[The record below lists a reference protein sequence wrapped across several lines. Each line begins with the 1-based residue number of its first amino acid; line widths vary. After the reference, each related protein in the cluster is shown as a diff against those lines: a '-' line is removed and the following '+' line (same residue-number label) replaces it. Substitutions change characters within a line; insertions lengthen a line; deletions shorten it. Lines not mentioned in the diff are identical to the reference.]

1 MSRNN
6 QTNNLIK
13 WIVILFDF
21 LILGLILVLFY
32 KYHPDMSEWRYDRV
46 EVFVLVCFCSLV
58 ITEYQLPTI
67 IHQRVV
73 SAADVLKRM
82 VYVTLMYTVLS
93 YLLMKVVDL
102 KLPVGYLLVEMG
114 IAMFIL
120 MISFRLVERLL
131 IRRYR
136 QIGRNS

>member
-58 ITEYQLPTI
+58 ITEYQLPTYGVCDLDAYSS
-67 IHQRVV
+67 VV
-73 SAADVLKRM
+73 SADE
-82 VYVTLMYTVLS
+82 
-93 YLLMKVVDL
+93 
-102 KLPVGYLLVEMG
+102 GC
-114 IAMFIL
+114 
-120 MISFRLVERLL
+120 
-131 IRRYR
+131 
-136 QIGRNS
+136 